1 MVVSLFLFSCS
12 GQRPDN
18 LGIHGDQLAPC
29 PDSPNCVSSDAV
41 DAGHKVAPLV
51 PEVGESTTWRV
62 AVAAVQK
69 LPRARI
75 VTQTDNYLH
84 AECRS
89 RVLGFVDDLELHY
102 RPGQGMISVRSASRL
117 GYSDFG
123 VNRKR
128 VEKLRGLIATQPH
141 GRNLEQ

>member
-1 MVVSLFLFSCS
+1 M
-12 GQRPDN
+12 
-18 LGIHGDQLAPC
+18 
-29 PDSPNCVSSDAV
+29 
-41 DAGHKVAPLV
+41 
-51 PEVGESTTWRV
+51 
-62 AVAAVQK
+62 AAVQK